1 VIDEVNT
8 ALMEMQAALLARSL
22 YPEAHPRIKASEEE
36 ALSLLQSALGKLPEI
51 MVFVVDDRVIFDNR
65 ILPSSSNLAD
75 MLFRMLQLNGVDQ
88 ITFKRGL
95 EAGEINEFL
104 DALASTEADQTKSLE
119 PGTHLI
125 FGSLREMGH
134 DPSQLEKAVVSALS
148 YADEAAEVLPG
159 VWDDLSDGN
168 GFDSELLGDVVSCL
182 SKVVSDSA
190 GTMLSLAPLKRHDE
204 YTFVHTINVAILSAA
219 TSEAVGLDG
228 RAVNEITIAALL
240 HDVGKGVIPEEVL
253 NKPGRFTE
261 DEFRLMQTHPT
272 EGARILLNTPGIP
285 ELAPVVA
292 YEHHVRADGN
302 GYPRVP
308 RGWKLN
314 LASRI
319 VQLADVF
326 DALRTNRPYRPSQPV
341 PKIVEIMKH
350 DVGTFFDADLL
361 RVFFEDVV
369 SRGMLAEAPRGVA
382 TASS

>member
-1 VIDEVNT
+1 MIDEVNT

-22 YPEAHPRIKASEEE
+22 YPEAHPRIKASEDE

-95 EAGEINEFL
+95 ASGEIREFL
-104 DALASTEADQTKSLE
+104 DALASTEADQSKSLE
-119 PGTHLI
+119 PGTHLT

-134 DPSQLEKAVVSALS
+134 DPSQLEKAVVSALT
-148 YADEAAEVLPG
+148 YADEAAEALPS
-159 VWDDLSDGN
+159 VWDDLSNGK
-168 GFDSELLGDVVSCL
+168 GFDSEMLGDMVSCL

-219 TSEAVGLDG
+219 TCEAVGLDG
-228 RAVNEITIAALL
+228 RAIHEIMIAALL
-240 HDVGKGVIPEEVL
+240 HDVGKGVIPLEVL

-261 DEFRLMQTHPT
+261 EEFQLMQTHPT
-272 EGARILLNTPGIP
+272 EGARILLNTPGVP

-308 RGWKLN
+308 RSWNLN

-369 SRGMLAEAPRGVA
+369 SRGMLAEAPSGMA
-382 TASS
+382 AASS